1 MDQLYFQEGLIMMV
15 TEEELKKIFDDKM
28 KRRKLAAQRPVEEKF
43 RELIK
48 MQEILVNANPKYK
61 NSKIIPWKIS

>member
-1 MDQLYFQEGLIMMV
+1 MIV
-15 TEEELKKIFDDKM
+15 TDEELKKIFADKM

-43 RELIK
+43 KDLVK

-61 NSKIIPWKIS
+61 DSKIIPWKIS

>member
-1 MDQLYFQEGLIMMV
+1 MIV
-15 TEEELKKIFDDKM
+15 TDEEIKKIFDDKM

-43 RELIK
+43 RDLVK

-61 NSKIIPWKIS
+61 DSKIIPWRIK

>member
-1 MDQLYFQEGLIMMV
+1 MIV
-15 TEEELKKIFDDKM
+15 TDEELKNIFDDKM

-43 RELIK
+43 RDLIK

-61 NSKIIPWKIS
+61 DSKIIPWRIK